1 MRATIFARMAPD
13 QKTQLVKELQKL
25 KWVQFLQHTQTRKE
39 LTHKENKWE
48 IKQSRNIMK
57 GNHFYNINCEILLL
71 FLKLPSGDVWRRG
84 QWLRG
89 TKSCWCRGFSFR
101 SWGFSCLTFYFQNW
115 KHQLCAP
122 AYQVKTEIKSLEN
135 TKQMGE
141 VFLKTNQTSHLC
153 LQKEKDLSFF
163 FSPVLLFFH
172 SERDDVLWSPPSVS
186 LDTWPS
192 TASFSSAPSSSST
205 RWVSADHNSLIFL
218 CFVPVDH
225 LKHEAA
231 IYCQLFIH
239 CRNKPKHTFYG

>member
-163 FSPVLLFFH
+163 SPRPTLFPFR
-172 SERDDVLWSPPSVS
+172 EGRCS
-186 LDTWPS
+186 LVT
-192 TASFSSAPSSSST
+192 SFSLFRYMALY
-205 RWVSADHNSLIFL
+205 SLIQFCSVIILYTVSISRSQLPHLSLL
-218 CFVPVDH
+218 CP
-225 LKHEAA
+225 
-231 IYCQLFIH
+231 
-239 CRNKPKHTFYG
+239 RRSP